1 MTEQGD
7 KRRETMILSIM
18 HELAV
23 EYEEATIIYYENQR
37 KLASKAGSHS
47 NRYILTKEDA
57 SRGGKNNKGSRRK

>member
-7 KRRETMILSIM
+7 KRRATMIANIM
-18 HELAV
+18 EV
-23 EYEEATIIYYENQR
+23 QNVDYEEATLIYYENQR